1 MSHQLKIAVLV
12 ETSRAYGRG
21 IYQGIADYA
30 RAQGPW
36 VFTVQERDLR
46 GGIPEWIENWE
57 GDGILCRAFSP
68 ELAELLANAPCPVVD
83 LYGRIQHPDIPWLDT
98 DPEAVAKLAIDF
110 YLDAAFTSFAFCGFR
125 GLWFSDQR
133 EKAFVSYLK
142 KMGFPCATYEPPSS
156 FERQD
161 VAMREALHPA
171 GSKYIQNWVRE
182 LPRGTA
188 ILACNDIRAQQLA
201 AAARMA
207 GRKVPDE
214 LAIMGVDN
222 DEIICRFAN
231 PSISSV
237 EPDTRHLGYTGAAWL
252 HRLILGETLPAHS
265 AMIPPIRIV
274 ERTSTDLIASD
285 DEVFVKA
292 LRFIRR
298 LSDQRTQV
306 DDVLA
311 HVKRSRN
318 TVENRFRKI
327 LGHSIRD
334 EITMTRIRRA
344 RILLRQTRWPLHR
357 IAEASGFA
365 TTAHFCRAFK
375 QANGLTPTQY
385 RLRPD
390 EPLVETL
397 IEIPK

>member
-1 MSHQLKIAVLV
+1 MSSQLKIAVLI

-30 RAQGPW
+30 RAHGPW
-36 VFTVQERDLR
+36 AFTVQERDLR
-46 GGIPEWIENWE
+46 GGIPEWIETWK
-57 GDGILCRAFSP
+57 GDGILCRAFNP
-68 ELAELLANAPCPVVD
+68 ELAELLAKAPCPVVD
-83 LYGRIQHPDIPWLDT
+83 LYGRIQHPGIPWLDT
-98 DPEAVAKLAIDF
+98 DPAGVAKMATDF
-110 YLDAAFTSFAFCGFR
+110 YLDAAFTNFAFCGFR

-133 EKAFVSYLK
+133 EEAFVAHLK
-142 KMGFPCATYEPPSS
+142 KMGFPCSVYESPSS
-156 FERQD
+156 FESQD
-161 VAMREALHPA
+161 VAVRESLHPE
-171 GSKYIQNWVRE
+171 GSENIREWVGG
-182 LPRGTA
+182 LPSGTA
-188 ILACNDIRAQQLA
+188 ILACNDIRAHQLA
-201 AAARMA
+201 AAALAA

-231 PSISSV
+231 PSLSSV
-237 EPDTRHLGYTGAAWL
+237 EPDTRHLGFTGAAWL
-252 HRLILGETLPAHS
+252 HRLIQGETLPAHS
-265 AMIPPIRIV
+265 ALVPPMRIA

-285 DEVFVKA
+285 DEIFVKA

-311 HVKRSRN
+311 HVSRSRN
-318 TVENRFRKI
+318 TVETRFRKI

-334 EITMTRIRRA
+334 EITLARIRRA

-357 IAEASGFA
+357 IADASGFA

-385 RLRPD
+385 RSKPEDILAA
-390 EPLVETL
+390 TL
-397 IEIPK
+397 KE